1 MDAKSKIRLDNL
13 LVERGFYNSRSR
25 ARDAVARGC
34 VFVAGKPALKSGRTL
49 AFDSVVEINDPAK
62 AYVSRSALKLIEGL
76 AKSGFDPAGRV
87 ALDVGASTGG
97 FTQVLLERGAKQ
109 VFAVDVGHGQ
119 MDADLVCDPRVTNLE
134 NLNARELS
142 IDDLGGVV
150 PEFLVCDV
158 SFISLKLALPPA
170 LDIAA
175 SGAHGIFLVKPQF
188 ELGRDHIG
196 RGGLVRDKDAAKE
209 CAQALSDW
217 LDKYPQWQC
226 THFLPSPIFG
236 GDGNEEYLMA
246 GTKQ

>member
-1 MDAKSKIRLDNL
+1 MDTKSKIRLDNL

-25 ARDAVARGC
+25 ARDAIARGC
-34 VFVAGKPALKSGRTL
+34 VLVAGKPALKSGRTL
-49 AFDSVVEINDPAK
+49 TFDSAVEINDPAMT
-62 AYVSRSALKLIEGL
+62 YVSRSALKLIEGL
-76 AKSGFDPAGRV
+76 EISSFDPAGRI
-87 ALDVGASTGG
+87 ALDIGASTGG
-97 FTQVLLERGAKQ
+97 FTQVLLEHDAKH

-119 MDADLVCDPRVTNLE
+119 MDAALASDPRVTNLE

-196 RGGLVRDKDAAKE
+196 RGGLVKDKDAAKE

-217 LDKYPQWQC
+217 LDSCPGWQC

-236 GDGNEEYLMA
+236 GDGNEEYLIA
-246 GTKQ
+246 GTKR

>member
-49 AFDSVVEINDPAK
+49 AFDSAVEINDPAK
-62 AYVSRSALKLIEGL
+62 DYVSRSALKLIEGL
-76 AKSGFDPAGRV
+76 AKSGFDPADRIG
-87 ALDVGASTGG
+87 LDIGASTGG

-109 VFAVDVGHGQ
+109 VFAIDVGHGQ
-119 MDADLVCDPRVTNLE
+119 MDAVLADDPRVTNLE

-196 RGGLVRDKDAAKE
+196 RGGLVKDKDAAKE

-217 LDKYPQWQC
+217 LDKYPEWQC

-246 GTKQ
+246 GTKR

>member
-1 MDAKSKIRLDNL
+1 MDTKSKIRLDNL

-25 ARDAVARGC
+25 ARDAIARGC
-34 VFVAGKPALKSGRTL
+34 VLVAGKPALKSGRTL
-49 AFDSVVEINDPAK
+49 TFDSAVEINDPAM

-76 AKSGFDPAGRV
+76 EISGFDPAGRI
-87 ALDVGASTGG
+87 ALDIGASTGG
-97 FTQVLLERGAKQ
+97 FTQVLLEHGAKH

-119 MDADLVCDPRVTNLE
+119 MDAALASDLRVTNLE

-196 RGGLVRDKDAAKE
+196 RGGLVKDKDAAKE

-217 LDKYPQWQC
+217 LDNCPGWQC

-236 GDGNEEYLMA
+236 GDGNEEYLIA
-246 GTKQ
+246 GTKR